1 MLKPITI
8 FIVTLILILATFTSS
23 PVLAD
28 TDSNLISGSKIFEA
42 NCAGCHANGGNII
55 RRGKNLKAKALAK
68 NKVDTVEAIALLV
81 TNGKNNMSAYK
92 DKLTAEEITAVSTY
106 VLEQAQQNWK

>member
-1 MLKPITI
+1 MLKLITI
-8 FIVTLILILATFTSS
+8 FVFTLILIFAAFTGS

-42 NCAGCHANGGNII
+42 NCAGCHANGSNII
-55 RRGKNLKAKALAK
+55 RRGKNLKIKALTR

-81 TNGKNNMSAYK
+81 TNGKNNMSAYGN
-92 DKLTAEEITAVSTY
+92 KLTPEEIIAVSTY
-106 VLEQAQQNWK
+106 VLEQAQQDWH